1 MGDHLLYTH
10 PLILILFWMRL
21 DNEGVIKG
29 NDDQMPQMWC
39 LLLIQGRGGDI

>member
-29 NDDQMPQMWC
+29 NDDQMPQMRC